1 MVYYFRCSCR
11 EVPGFHLEVDVDAG
25 HSFLDL
31 HQALQ
36 SVLSYQPVHLASF
49 VLPNGL
55 KRKSIEI
62 TQLHNGE
69 RKRNLYSMQTSL
81 VGDLLAHGKNILYY
95 VFDLI
100 HDRFLELE
108 LTGTNM
114 EKNLRKPLVNLSSGI
129 TPVQV
134 LDEEMT
140 SDLFEVPERENS
152 YSDYGVLDDYYE
164 IFGEME
170 EYVL

>member
-1 MVYYFRCSCR
+1 MVYYFRCSCS
-11 EVPGFHLEVDVDAG
+11 EVPAFHLEVDVDAV

-31 HQALQ
+31 HHALQ
-36 SVLSYQPVHLASF
+36 TALSYQSAHLASF
-49 VLPNGL
+49 ILPDGL
-55 KRKSIEI
+55 KRKRIEI

-69 RKRNLYSMQTSL
+69 RKRNLYSMHTSL
-81 VGDLLAHGKNILYY
+81 IGDLLTQGKKVLYY

-108 LTGTNM
+108 LTETNM
-114 EKNLRKPLVNLSSGI
+114 EKNLRKPMVNLSGGKA
-129 TPVQV
+129 PVQV

-140 SDLFEVPERENS
+140 SELFEVPEREDS